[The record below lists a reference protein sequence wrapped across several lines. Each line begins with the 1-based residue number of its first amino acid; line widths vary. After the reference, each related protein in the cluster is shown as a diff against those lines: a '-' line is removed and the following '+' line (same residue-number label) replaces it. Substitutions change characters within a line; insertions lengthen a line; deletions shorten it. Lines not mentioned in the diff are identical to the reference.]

1 MKENGFVILKNK
13 IQFIHLPI
21 QAQSLFIY
29 TVKKYGRLSQL
40 QVNTEQ

>member
-21 QAQSLFIY
+21 KVQSLFTY
-29 TVKKYGRLSQL
+29 TVKNSGWSSICK
-40 QVNTEQ
+40 